1 MEVCTICKNRLLKIK
16 KNWEILEKEVEKIKS
31 NQLQRYQSLLIAL
44 HPGKQRNKENLKKQ
58 NLVNT

>member
-44 HPGKQRNKENLKKQ
+44 HPGKQRNKENLKK
-58 NLVNT
+58 